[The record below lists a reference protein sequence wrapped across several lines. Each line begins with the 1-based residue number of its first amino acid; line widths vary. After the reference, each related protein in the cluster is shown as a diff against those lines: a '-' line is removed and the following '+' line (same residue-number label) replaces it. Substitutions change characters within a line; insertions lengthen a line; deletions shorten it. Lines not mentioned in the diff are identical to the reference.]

1 MGLPKLILASR
12 SPRRRELLAEAGYEF
27 EVRPP
32 RSADECGVCSRE
44 SPAELVARLAF
55 EKAAD
60 VVQQIERVPA
70 SSCDTVAERD
80 SQTSSLNPQASLLV
94 LACDTVAECDGE
106 VLGKPANETEARRM
120 LDKLSGRA
128 HRVLSGVCLWRVPGN
143 RLLTRVAVS
152 KLTMDRLSERQLDEY
167 VESCQWEGKAGGFG
181 YQDRLGWVHIVAG
194 SESNVVGLPMELLS
208 AMISEVIAELGD
220 TTATLESPR

>member
-12 SPRRRELLAEAGYEF
+12 SPRRRELLTEAGYEF

-60 VVQQIERVPA
+60 VVQQFERGLVLA
-70 SSCDTVAERD
+70 RDTLAEGD
-80 SQTSSLNPQASLLV
+80 PQVLSLKPQAPLLV

-106 VLGKPANETEARRM
+106 VLGKPLNEAEARRM
-120 LDKLSGRA
+120 LGKLSGRG
-128 HRVLSGVCLWRVPGN
+128 HRVLSGVCLWRVPDN

-152 KLTMDRLSERQLDEY
+152 KLTMDRLSEQQLDEY

-208 AMISEVIAELGD
+208 EMIAEQGSD
-220 TTATLESPR
+220 KAIAAPRD